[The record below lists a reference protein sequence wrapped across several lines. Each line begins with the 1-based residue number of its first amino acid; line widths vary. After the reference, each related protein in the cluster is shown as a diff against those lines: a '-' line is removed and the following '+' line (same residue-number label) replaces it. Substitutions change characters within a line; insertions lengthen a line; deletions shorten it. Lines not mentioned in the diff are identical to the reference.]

1 MEYSYNPDLP
11 LDLSGI
17 KITLGENQS
26 NPPPKIDKVQL
37 SINYRL
43 LKQVGS
49 SVLISLKEHIY
60 LEDSIFIIE
69 RH

>member
-26 NPPPKIDKVQL
+26 NPP
-37 SINYRL
+37 
-43 LKQVGS
+43 LK
-49 SVLISLKEHIY
+49 
-60 LEDSIFIIE
+60 
-69 RH
+69 